1 MVEVD
6 SIMDKPLNK
15 AALDILDTNSA
26 PINPFGKAIQKDLAM
41 QWYSALK
48 SGLSQEVIQVLE
60 RKYPIPINLQ
70 SAKPP
75 RLNPELRSLSRRN
88 FWDSIRVFETWLK
101 GLVWM
106 DVCLERICQ
115 KDSRQPR
122 ILKKPVRT

>member
-1 MVEVD
+1 MD
-6 SIMDKPLNK
+6 IIMDKPLNK

>member
-1 MVEVD
+1 
-6 SIMDKPLNK
+6 MDKPLNK

>member
-1 MVEVD
+1 
-6 SIMDKPLNK
+6 MDKPLNK

-106 DVCLERICQ
+106 DVFLERICQ